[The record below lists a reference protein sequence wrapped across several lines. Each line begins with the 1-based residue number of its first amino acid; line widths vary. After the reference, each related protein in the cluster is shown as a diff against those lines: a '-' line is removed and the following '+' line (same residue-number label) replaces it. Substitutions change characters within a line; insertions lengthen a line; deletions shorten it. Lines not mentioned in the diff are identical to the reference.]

1 MVNGHTKNL
10 APSLHVRLAT
20 GVALLSS
27 GLLAGAFLFG
37 WATVAPTFA
46 EVPLEVHLTY
56 RVELM
61 KFNGTIMPPLMV
73 ITIAALIWFTAVTG
87 GSARACAAGAIGLA
101 IAALLTTMFGN
112 VPINGQIKEWATGS
126 LPADYQETLSAWG
139 TFHDIRFTTAV
150 GAFVLLI
157 VAAGWTSRDRRADSV
172 ERRAA
177 ERN

>member
-1 MVNGHTKNL
+1 MVNGNTTNL
-10 APSLHVRLAT
+10 GPTLHVRLAT

-61 KFNGTIMPPLMV
+61 KFNGAIMPPLMG
-73 ITIAALIWFTAVTG
+73 ITIAALIWFTAVTRG
-87 GSARACAAGAIGLA
+87 GARACAAGATGLA

-112 VPINGQIKEWATGS
+112 VPINGEIKEWATGS
-126 LPADYQETLSAWG
+126 LPADYQERLSVWG
-139 TFHDIRFTTAV
+139 TFHDIRFATAV

-157 VAAGWTSRDRRADSV
+157 VAAGWTSRNRSADSG
-172 ERRAA
+172 EGCAA
-177 ERN
+177 DRN